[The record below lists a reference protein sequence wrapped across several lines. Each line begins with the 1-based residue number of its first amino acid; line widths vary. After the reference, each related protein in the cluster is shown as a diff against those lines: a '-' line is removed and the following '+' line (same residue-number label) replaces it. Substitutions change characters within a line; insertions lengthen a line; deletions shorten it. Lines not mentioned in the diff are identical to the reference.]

1 LAASALTS
9 GYDQAFLYGAAVAV
23 VMALIAALIIPKLAV
38 HQAET
43 AVEAE
48 ALEMVALEGV

>member
-1 LAASALTS
+1 MTS
-9 GYDQAFLYGAAVAV
+9 GYDQAFLYGAGVAV

>member
-1 LAASALTS
+1 VL
-9 GYDQAFLYGAAVAV
+9 
-23 VMALIAALIIPKLAV
+23 MALIAAVVIPKFAV
-38 HQAET
+38 HKADA